1 MQMSASPMTPF
12 WSTDSA
18 LHERPSPQSNMLM
31 SEVKAE
37 AVPCLQVGF
46 ALYKHMHISYHDV
59 CYMLVTT
66 HYSSHYTCKNH
77 IELHLLSD
85 HTAVHIDWK

>member
-1 MQMSASPMTPF
+1 MQMSTSPMTQF

-18 LHERPSPQSNMLM
+18 LTRMVFTRSNMLM

-46 ALYKHMHISYHDV
+46 ALYKHMHISHHQCITLRIAPVID
-59 CYMLVTT
+59 C
-66 HYSSHYTCKNH
+66 
-77 IELHLLSD
+77 
-85 HTAVHIDWK
+85 TAVRIDQK